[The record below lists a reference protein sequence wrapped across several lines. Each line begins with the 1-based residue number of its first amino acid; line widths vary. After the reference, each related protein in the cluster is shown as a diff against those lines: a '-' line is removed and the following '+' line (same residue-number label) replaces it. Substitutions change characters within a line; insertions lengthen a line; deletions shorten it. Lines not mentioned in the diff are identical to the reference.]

1 MAACSSYFE
10 RSFSSSP
17 RDAGVGRGPRRGAAN
32 VPPLPGPLLHPMEE
46 REFFRLRRFRTKFI
60 RIFRV
65 KTKILIV
72 EDDPHILLGLEEVL
86 KSDGFEVAV
95 CNRGDQAVEAVAKQR
110 PALIVLDVMLP
121 GKSGYDI
128 CKELRA
134 RKVATPILMLTAKGQ
149 EIDKVVGLDLGA
161 DDYVTKPF
169 GVRELLARIHAV
181 LRRSERVPATAAVS
195 DAPFQIGTA
204 TIAPKTF
211 QLKRGKIV
219 EELTAKELKLL
230 QLFHAHPGEVLSRDR
245 LLNEVWGYNYYG
257 TTRTL
262 DQVVVQLRKKL
273 GDAGGEARHL
283 LTVHG
288 VGYKLVL

>member
-1 MAACSSYFE
+1 M
-10 RSFSSSP
+10 
-17 RDAGVGRGPRRGAAN
+17 
-32 VPPLPGPLLHPMEE
+32 
-46 REFFRLRRFRTKFI
+46 
-60 RIFRV
+60 

-95 CNRGDQAVEAVAKQR
+95 CNRGDQAVEAVTR
-110 PALIVLDVMLP
+110 HGPSLIVLDVMLP
-121 GKSGYDI
+121 GKSGYDV

-134 RKVATPILMLTAKGQ
+134 KKVATPVLMLTAKGQ

-169 GVRELLARIHAV
+169 GVRELLARIHAI
-181 LRRSERVPATAAVS
+181 LRRAGPGASSSKAASE
-195 DAPFQIGTA
+195 APFQIGNA
-204 TIAPKTF
+204 SIDPKTF
-211 QLKRGKIV
+211 QLTRGKHI
-219 EELTAKELKLL
+219 EGLTAKELKLL
-230 QLFHAHPGEVLSRDR
+230 QLFYTHPGEVLSRDR

-262 DQVVVQLRKKL
+262 DQVIVQLRKKL
-273 GDAGGEARHL
+273 GDNGGEPKHL

-288 VGYKLVL
+288 VGYKLAL